1 MDMGAELTR
10 KIEVSGFKEKI
21 ADGTQKIIDTSKQL
35 GTEVIQATSN
45 TFS

>member
-21 ADGTQKIIDTSKQL
+21 ADGT
-35 GTEVIQATSN
+35 
-45 TFS
+45 